1 MNARVTG
8 RRVRKVLGL
17 TAALALLSGCAA
29 FVSKQEYADYRAVRL
44 ERNESARLRAMQ
56 RYVSRNPQG
65 RWYSDLQLERRAR
78 DQAVFE
84 SGRSTRPGLEL
95 YLAAFPDGL
104 FVAQAKARLSAIAV
118 IEQRQ
123 SQDAAR
129 AAQLAEVRKQ
139 AEAERNRTWVSRFV
153 GYWSKTLLG
162 LGGWGSPIEQ
172 VARGNADFSRAFG
185 RPPRPRCTADEC
197 VKYYDSPYGVPIPGG
212 TRLERTMRLLLRL
225 RLQQTRLVRAEL
237 LLPSWGFSRW
247 LEVEER
253 KPVVDADPT
262 SRARAL
268 QSVLGRLLPMIDQL
282 APGREAIE
290 GYKLADLGA
299 PAIGPSGELVDTSV
313 EDPSAP
319 ANRIQG
325 QAAGTAEDASPPVE
339 QLLKPE
345 APEQPADMEL
355 TPLRVGPDGRPLPAG
370 GEMVVDPLVVPP
382 SGAAGGEMV
391 LDPLAVPPAAG
402 SAATPGAPAAPGAPA
417 PVVPGAPAP
426 AGGSAVGT
434 ASSGI
439 EPGLTRAFR
448 FGNLRIVLFAAPTDA
463 KAPAY
468 DAIVIEAISPANS
481 ATKKPAKAP
490 GKAAPANSGT
500 APALRGGAPSS
511 GTAPALR
518 GGAPSSG
525 TAPALR
531 GGASIH

>member
-1 MNARVTG
+1 VSARVTS
-8 RRVRKVLGL
+8 RRVRWVVSLMA
-17 TAALALLSGCAA
+17 TLALLSGCAA

-65 RWYSDLQLERRAR
+65 RWYGDLQLERRAR

-104 FVAQAKARLSAIAV
+104 FVAQAQARLSAIAV

-123 SQDAAR
+123 RQDAAR

-162 LGGWGSPIEQ
+162 LGGWGLPIEQ

-225 RLQQTRLVRAEL
+225 RLQQGRLVRAEL

-262 SRARAL
+262 SRAQAL
-268 QSVLGRLLPMIDQL
+268 QAVFGRLLPMIDQL
-282 APGREAIE
+282 APGREAID
-290 GYKLADLGA
+290 GYKLAALAA

-325 QAAGTAEDASPPVE
+325 QAAGTAEDASPSVE

-355 TPLRVGPDGRPLPAG
+355 APLRIGPDGRPLPAG

-391 LDPLAVPPAAG
+391 LDPLAVPPAVSGTAPALRG
-402 SAATPGAPAAPGAPA
+402 GASSGGAATPGATATPGAPAPA
-417 PVVPGAPAP
+417 A
-426 AGGSAVGT
+426 GSAAGT
-434 ASSGI
+434 ATSGI

-468 DAIVIEAISPANS
+468 DAIVIEALSPANG
-481 ATKKPAKAP
+481 AGTKKPAKAP
-490 GKAAPANSGT
+490 GKATPAATPAPA
-500 APALRGGAPSS
+500 AKPPA
-511 GTAPALR
+511 AL
-518 GGAPSSG
+518 
-525 TAPALR
+525 
-531 GGASIH
+531 H